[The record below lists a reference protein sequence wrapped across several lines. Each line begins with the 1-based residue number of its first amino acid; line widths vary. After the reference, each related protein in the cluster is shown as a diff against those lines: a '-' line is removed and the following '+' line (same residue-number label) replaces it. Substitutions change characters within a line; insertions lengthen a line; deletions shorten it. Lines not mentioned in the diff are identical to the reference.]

1 MSVKINSLEFEN
13 VKKIKA
19 VQLEPAKNLDLL
31 LSAVRTGRARPLSL
45 TLSLGHLGEISTSR
59 PLLSVRGLLS
69 SRI

>member
-19 VQLEPAKNLDLL
+19 VQLEPAKNGLT
-31 LSAVRTGRARPLSL
+31 VIGGKNRQGRPLSL
-45 TLSLGHLGEISTSR
+45 TLSLGHLGEISISR

-69 SRI
+69 NRT